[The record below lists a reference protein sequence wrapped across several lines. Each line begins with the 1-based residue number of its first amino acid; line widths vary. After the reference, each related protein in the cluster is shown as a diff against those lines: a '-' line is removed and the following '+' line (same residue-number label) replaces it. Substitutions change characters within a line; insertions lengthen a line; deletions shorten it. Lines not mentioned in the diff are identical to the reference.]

1 MLYDLIVIGG
11 GPAGIT
17 AGIYAARQRLKTL
30 LITKGF
36 GGQLEKKVV
45 PVENYP
51 GFEKISATE
60 LIQKFRNHL
69 GKFEIE
75 ILIDSVM
82 KIEKVNQSFEVLTA
96 AQKKFSAKTVIIA
109 SGAESRSLKVKGE
122 QEFLGKGVSYCTNC
136 DAPIFKD
143 KIVAVIGGGNS
154 GFEAAIALSRW
165 AKQIFILEYGEKV
178 IADIENQELVK
189 KTKKVQII
197 TSAALKEIKGDK
209 FVNSIIYQNRKTG
222 QDEELKVE
230 GVFVEIGSLPASS
243 FAKDL
248 VELNEKGEIKV
259 DFETFQTKTPG
270 LFAAGDVNVGKYKQ
284 IVTACGE
291 GAKAALAAYDYL
303 KTLNKK

>member
-60 LIQKFRNHL
+60 LIQKFKKHL
-69 GKFEIE
+69 EKFEIE